1 MFKMTRETYNFLK
14 DVEDFMEEKIVEAL
28 PEAATYCGTSPNGWE
43 SWKGVS
49 GQMYS
54 IYTGEWA

>member
-1 MFKMTRETYNFLK
+1 MFKMTREEYNLWT
-14 DVEDFMEEKIVEAL
+14 DLADLTGEKVVKVL